1 MATSPMVG
9 GADPAI
15 LKSLEA
21 QTPSVARTSP
31 ATVNAVTGAE
41 TSTGGTVS
49 RGLVPQVS
57 GGTVTYNQATQATA
71 GNSVTVTSST
81 SNDPGD
87 VVTIYTSPKAVS
99 VSSVNQTVN
108 SYKVNNYA
116 GNEYTDSDVANYLPT
131 FTGNVG
137 AGNVNVT
144 GGVYT
149 YNLSST
155 GLTSL
160 TNLNVSATANLGN
173 VANVI
178 IRGGSNGQVL
188 TTNGSNVLSWTTVS
202 GGNSSYGNT
211 DVANY
216 LPTFTGNIGANVVS
230 ANLFVGS
237 GANLTNIAGANVG
250 GFVPNAN
257 VANTAFAVAAANVSG
272 LGNIATINLTGST
285 SNVLYGNGVFA
296 AVAGSNSSQ
305 ISNGNS
311 NVSIPTSND
320 NVYITTNNGT
330 SKQWIFNKDGS
341 LVNPGNVDIYGG
353 INFPQQV
360 SSLNWSTYN
369 IELSQYGR
377 INTNVDF
384 FANANTIGALYLK
397 GDGSNISNIAGANVS
412 GLGNI
417 ATINL
422 DGNVSNLITG
432 TGTFVAIPTVPSVGN
447 IATINLDGN
456 VSNLLTGTGTFVAI
470 PTVSVYGDS
479 NVVTLLGAFGSN
491 TIVTTGN
498 ANVGN
503 LGTATAIITT
513 GNITTIN
520 GGLLQNGNSN
530 ITITS
535 NGNISIQAAGSNVEL
550 VVTSTGANVTGTLTS
565 TGKIGYASGSTVTQT
580 TNRGT
585 GVTINTLAGTII
597 TTSAAMAVSEIDT
610 FSVTNSSVDPTS
622 DIVLAQIVSPNQ
634 GTYNCIATPAVIGG
648 FNPGFFLNIVNISG
662 FTTSD
667 ETITI
672 RFMVIKAPNA

>member
-31 ATVNAVTGAE
+31 ATVNAVTGSE

-49 RGLVPQVS
+49 RGIVPQVS
-57 GGTVTYNQATQATA
+57 GGTVTYNQATQATT

-216 LPTFTGNIGANVVS
+216 LPTFTGNIGANIVT
-230 ANLFVGS
+230 ATLFVGS

-285 SNVLYGNGVFA
+285 SNVLYGNGAFA
-296 AVAGSNSSQ
+296 AVVGSNSSQ

-311 NVSIPTSND
+311 NVSVPTSND

-330 SKQWIFNKDGS
+330 SKQWIFNTDGS
-341 LVNPGNVDIYGG
+341 LRTPGNVDIYGT

-360 SSLNWSTYN
+360 SNINWSTYN

-384 FANANTIGALYLK
+384 FANANVIGAQYLK

-422 DGNVSNLITG
+422 DGNVSNLI
-432 TGTFVAIPTVPSVGN
+432 
-447 IATINLDGN
+447 
-456 VSNLLTGTGTFVAI
+456 TGTGTFVAI

-520 GGLLQNGNSN
+520 SGLLQNGNSN
-530 ITITS
+530 ITITA
-535 NGNISIQAAGSNVEL
+535 NGNVSIQAAGSNVEL

-580 TNRGT
+580 TNRGN
-585 GVTINTLAGTII
+585 GVSINALAGTII
-597 TTSAAMAVSEIDT
+597 TTSATMTANQIDT
-610 FSVTNSSVDPTS
+610 FSVLNSSVDPNN
-622 DIVLAQIVSPNQ
+622 DIVLVQIVSPNF
-634 GTYNCIATPAVIGG
+634 GVYNCIASPSATIGG
-648 FNPGFFLNIVNISG
+648 SSNGFYINIVNISG
-662 FTTSD
+662 FTTSSD
-667 ETITI
+667 AITI

>member
-15 LKSLEA
+15 LKSLET

-31 ATVNAVTGAE
+31 ATVNAVTGSE

-49 RGLVPQVS
+49 KGIAPQVS
-57 GGTVTYNQATQATA
+57 GGTVTYNQATQTA
-71 GNSVTVTSST
+71 SGTSLTITSST
-81 SNDPGD
+81 SNDPAD
-87 VVTIYTSPKAVS
+87 VVTVYNSPKAIS
-99 VSSVNQTVN
+99 VSAVNQTVN

-188 TTNGSNVLSWTTVS
+188 TTNGSNVLRWTTVS

-216 LPTFTGNIGANVVS
+216 LPTFTGNIGANIVT
-230 ANLFVGS
+230 ATLFVGS

-257 VANTAFAVAAANVSG
+257 VANTAFAIAAANVSG

-285 SNVLYGNGVFA
+285 SNVLYGNGAFA
-296 AVAGSNSSQ
+296 AVVGSNSSQ

-311 NVSIPTSND
+311 NVSVPTSND

-330 SKQWIFNKDGS
+330 SKQWIFNTDGS
-341 LVNPGNVDIYGG
+341 LRTPGNVDIYGT

-360 SSLNWSTYN
+360 SNINWSTYN

-412 GLGNI
+412 GTVGNANLSQYLAVSDVNNNFSYHVVLSAGSGDKSLHI
-417 ATINL
+417 DADDNLQYNPADGTLTSTRVDATYVLANL
-422 DGNVSNLITG
+422 NYANGYLASNLVGSTSNIVNGNSNVSITTANGDITLSAVGTANVLVVTGTGANITG
-432 TGTFVAIPTVPSVGN
+432 TA
-447 IATINLDGN
+447 N
-456 VSNLLTGTGTFVAI
+456 VSGT
-470 PTVSVYGDS
+470 
-479 NVVTLLGAFGSN
+479 
-491 TIVTTGN
+491 

-503 LGTATAIITT
+503 LNATGIVKTGVFATA
-513 GNITTIN
+513 NIP
-520 GGLLQNGNSN
+520 
-530 ITITS
+530 
-535 NGNISIQAAGSNVEL
+535 AAATAGAGARAF
-550 VVTSTGANVTGTLTS
+550 VTDA
-565 TGKIGYASGSTVTQT
+565 
-580 TNRGT
+580 
-585 GVTINTLAGTII
+585 TLATFG
-597 TTSAAMAVSEIDT
+597 SAYVGGAANAVP
-610 FSVTNSSVDPTS
+610 VWS
-622 DIVLAQIVSPNQ
+622 DGSAW
-634 GTYNCIATPAVIGG
+634 YIG
-648 FNPGFFLNIVNISG
+648 
-662 FTTSD
+662 
-667 ETITI
+667 
-672 RFMVIKAPNA
+672 